1 MCLVIL
7 VKMGLV
13 LCLVAEKMEEN
24 LGLLLCNFLD
34 YITIWL

>member
-13 LCLVAEKMEEN
+13 LCLVAEKIEEN
-24 LGLLLCNFLD
+24 LGLVFTLFSMNLRL
-34 YITIWL
+34 